1 MIQERRDPILKCE
14 VAPVRQA
21 LQDLAVKQSEPI
33 LAISLNQSATETKMA
48 KDSSIAPKE
57 RINVTFKPAADGT
70 QEEIELPMKVM
81 VVGDFL
87 QRHDP
92 RNLIDRNPVSV
103 NRNNFEE
110 VLSKQEL
117 SLQIAVPNRL
127 HDNSSDMDLSATLKF
142 KSMRDFE
149 PAGIAEQVPQM
160 RKLLQLRDALVSL
173 KGPMGNI
180 PAFRK
185 AIEEVLADDRQREM
199 IMKEL
204 GMTEAEVN
212 SLKKAK
218 DSGEAGGE
226 AKAKGSPKKN

>member
-1 MIQERRDPILKCE
+1 
-14 VAPVRQA
+14 
-21 LQDLAVKQSEPI
+21 
-33 LAISLNQSATETKMA
+33 MA

-57 RINVTFKPAADGT
+57 RINVTFKPATDGA
-70 QEEIELPMKVM
+70 QAEIELPMKVM

-92 RNLIDRNPVSV
+92 RNLSDRNPVSI
-103 NRNNFEE
+103 NKQNFEE
-110 VLSKQEL
+110 VLAKQEL
-117 SLQIAVPNRL
+117 SLQISVPNRL
-127 HDNSSDMDLSATLKF
+127 RDNGADTDIPVSLEF
-142 KSMRDFE
+142 KAMKDFE
-149 PAGIAEQVPQM
+149 PAGIAEQVPEM

-204 GMTEAEVN
+204 GMNDAEVRGL
-212 SLKKAK
+212 LKK
-218 DSGEAGGE
+218 DDTGGE
-226 AKAKGSPKKN
+226 ATESKVTSRAPHKKN

>member
-1 MIQERRDPILKCE
+1 
-14 VAPVRQA
+14 
-21 LQDLAVKQSEPI
+21 
-33 LAISLNQSATETKMA
+33 MA
-48 KDSSIAPKE
+48 KESSVAPKE
-57 RINVTFKPAADGT
+57 RINVTFKPATGGA

-92 RNLIDRNPVSV
+92 RNLIDRKPVSI

-110 VLSKQEL
+110 VLAKHEL
-117 SLQIAVPNRL
+117 SLQIAVPDRL
-127 HDNSSDMDLSATLKF
+127 RDNAEGDIPVHLVFRGMQ
-142 KSMRDFE
+142 DFE
-149 PAGIAEQVPQM
+149 PAGIAEQVPEM

-185 AIEEVLADDRQREM
+185 AIEEVLTDERQRGM

-204 GMTEAEVN
+204 GMSEAEVRDLLTGKDADGKTPGEDA
-212 SLKKAK
+212 SRDSRKKK
-218 DSGEAGGE
+218 
-226 AKAKGSPKKN
+226 

>member
-1 MIQERRDPILKCE
+1 
-14 VAPVRQA
+14 
-21 LQDLAVKQSEPI
+21 
-33 LAISLNQSATETKMA
+33 MA

-57 RINVTFKPAADGT
+57 RINVTFKPATDGA
-70 QEEIELPMKVM
+70 QAEIELPMKVM

-92 RNLIDRNPVSV
+92 RNLSDRNPVSI
-103 NRNNFEE
+103 NKQNFEE
-110 VLSKQEL
+110 VLAKQEL
-117 SLQIAVPNRL
+117 SLQISVPNRL
-127 HDNSSDMDLSATLKF
+127 RDNGADTDIPVSLEF
-142 KSMRDFE
+142 KAMKDFE
-149 PAGIAEQVPQM
+149 PAGIAEQVPEM

-204 GMTEAEVN
+204 GMNDAEVRGL
-212 SLKKAK
+212 LKK
-218 DSGEAGGE
+218 DDTGGE
-226 AKAKGSPKKN
+226 ATESKVTSRAPQKKN

>member
-1 MIQERRDPILKCE
+1 
-14 VAPVRQA
+14 
-21 LQDLAVKQSEPI
+21 
-33 LAISLNQSATETKMA
+33 MA

-57 RINVTFKPAADGT
+57 RINVTFKPATGGA

-92 RNLIDRNPVSV
+92 RNLIDRKPVSI
-103 NRNNFEE
+103 NKNNFEE

-117 SLQIAVPNRL
+117 SLQIAVPDRL
-127 HDNSSDMDLSATLKF
+127 RDNASDSDIPVTLNF
-142 KSMRDFE
+142 KGMRDFE
-149 PAGIAEQVPQM
+149 PAGIAEQVPEM

-185 AIEEVLADDRQREM
+185 AIEDVLADDRQREM

-204 GMTEAEVN
+204 GMGKTEAKNV
-212 SLKKAK
+212 L
-218 DSGEAGGE
+218 
-226 AKAKGSPKKN
+226 KAKGLGGENAEAEAKGSQKKN

>member
-1 MIQERRDPILKCE
+1 
-14 VAPVRQA
+14 
-21 LQDLAVKQSEPI
+21 
-33 LAISLNQSATETKMA
+33 MA

-57 RINVTFKPAADGT
+57 RINVTFKPATDGA

-92 RNLIDRNPVSV
+92 RNLSDRNPVSI
-103 NRNNFEE
+103 NKQNFEE
-110 VLSKQEL
+110 VLAKQEL
-117 SLQIAVPNRL
+117 SLQISVPNRL
-127 HDNSSDMDLSATLKF
+127 RDNGADTDIPVSLEF
-142 KSMRDFE
+142 KAMKDFE
-149 PAGIAEQVPQM
+149 PAGIAEQVPEM

-204 GMTEAEVN
+204 GMNDAEVRGL
-212 SLKKAK
+212 LKK
-218 DSGEAGGE
+218 DDTGGE
-226 AKAKGSPKKN
+226 ATESKVTSRAPQKKN

>member
-1 MIQERRDPILKCE
+1 
-14 VAPVRQA
+14 
-21 LQDLAVKQSEPI
+21 
-33 LAISLNQSATETKMA
+33 MA

-57 RINVTFKPAADGT
+57 RINVTFKPATDGA

-92 RNLIDRNPVSV
+92 RNLSDRNPVSI
-103 NRNNFEE
+103 NKQNFEE
-110 VLSKQEL
+110 VLAKQEL
-117 SLQIAVPNRL
+117 SLQISVPNRL
-127 HDNSSDMDLSATLKF
+127 RDNGADTDIPVSLEF
-142 KSMRDFE
+142 KAMKDFE
-149 PAGIAEQVPQM
+149 PAGIAEQVPEM

-204 GMTEAEVN
+204 GMNDAEVRGL
-212 SLKKAK
+212 LKK
-218 DSGEAGGE
+218 DDTGGE
-226 AKAKGSPKKN
+226 ATESKVTPRAPQKKN